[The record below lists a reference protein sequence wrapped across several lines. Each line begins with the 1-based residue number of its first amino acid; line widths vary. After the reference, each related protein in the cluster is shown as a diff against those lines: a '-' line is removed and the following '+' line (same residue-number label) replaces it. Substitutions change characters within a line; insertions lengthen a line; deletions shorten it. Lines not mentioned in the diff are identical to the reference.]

1 MVMQAPATVTDLAN
15 LALDMI
21 EQNYAM
27 TDVESDTS
35 SVGKSVRRHFWQC
48 WDETLRMAPWNC
60 ARKRASLAAL
70 SEEPAWGYDYY
81 YALPADYMN
90 MQAIDGLAEGMQ
102 WSIEETDA
110 GVRAIATDL
119 DAPLKIAYTYQ
130 LRDIAKADAL
140 FKGAFVARLGAAIC
154 PPLAKSAS
162 IETKCWNVYRG
173 LIGEAQGADSR
184 DGSRRPQPESLVVS
198 IRD

>member
-35 SVGKSVRRHFWQC
+35 SAAKAVRRAFWQC
-48 WDETLRMAPWNC
+48 WDETLRAAPWNC
-60 ARKRASLAAL
+60 ARKRAALAAL

-90 MQAIDGLAEGMQ
+90 MQAIDGLSEGMQ
-102 WSIEETDA
+102 WSLEETDA
-110 GVRAIATDL
+110 GVRAIAIDL
-119 DAPLKIAYTYQ
+119 DAPLNIAYTYQ

-140 FKGAFVARLGAAIC
+140 FKGAFVALLAATIC
-154 PPLAKSAS
+154 PPLTKSAVIS
-162 IETKCWNVYRG
+162 QRCWAVFDRKV
-173 LIGEAQGADSR
+173 GEAQGADSR
-184 DGSRRPQPESLVVS
+184 DGSRRPQPDSLVVS